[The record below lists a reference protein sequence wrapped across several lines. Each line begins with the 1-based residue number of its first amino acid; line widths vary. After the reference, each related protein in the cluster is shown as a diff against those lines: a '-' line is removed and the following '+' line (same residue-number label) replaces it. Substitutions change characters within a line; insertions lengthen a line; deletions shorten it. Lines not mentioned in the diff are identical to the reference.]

1 MSDDDVE
8 ELSVSPPDET
18 SLGDMPQTGEGEPT
32 TPLPAYT
39 GTQVNYYVVCP
50 RKLWLFSHQI
60 EMERSS
66 DDVQLGKLIHERA
79 YSRESK
85 KNLVIDNR
93 IVVDFYEDGTVHEVK
108 KSNRLEDAHRLQL
121 LYYLYYLKRKGVTD
135 ITGELNYP
143 KLKQRT
149 RVELSPEAE
158 EEIEHVL
165 AAIRE
170 VLGSPQAPAV
180 INAPYCKRCSYVD
193 FCYA

>member
-1 MSDDDVE
+1 MSDDDGE
-8 ELSVSPPDET
+8 ELYVPPPHEATASDTPET
-18 SLGDMPQTGEGEPT
+18 DDGERIN
-32 TPLPAYT
+32 PLPAYT

-60 EMERSS
+60 ELERDS
-66 DDVQLGKLIHERA
+66 DAVQLGKLIHERA
-79 YSRESK
+79 YARETK

-93 IVVDFYEDGTVHEVK
+93 IVVDFYEDGTLHEVK

-121 LYYLYYLKRKGVTD
+121 LYYLYYLKQKGISG

-149 RVELSPEAE
+149 PIELTPEGEAE
-158 EEIEHVL
+158 VEQALIGIRQLL
-165 AAIRE
+165 AA
-170 VLGSPQAPAV
+170 PQAPAV
-180 INAPYCKRCSYVD
+180 IDAPYCKRCSYVD